1 MELLKDLGLFG
12 FLFFLIKGMVW
23 LVLIALAYYG
33 LISKEQVQR
42 IRARLSFW
50 KKRNGATDK

>member
-42 IRARLSFW
+42 IRARLRFW
-50 KKRNGATDK
+50 KKNSATDK

>member
-33 LISKEQVQR
+33 LISKEQMQR
-42 IRARLSFW
+42 IRTRLRFW
-50 KKRNGATDK
+50 KRNGAAEK

>member
-33 LISKEQVQR
+33 PISKEQVQR
-42 IRARLSFW
+42 IRARLRFW
-50 KKRNGATDK
+50 KKNGATEK